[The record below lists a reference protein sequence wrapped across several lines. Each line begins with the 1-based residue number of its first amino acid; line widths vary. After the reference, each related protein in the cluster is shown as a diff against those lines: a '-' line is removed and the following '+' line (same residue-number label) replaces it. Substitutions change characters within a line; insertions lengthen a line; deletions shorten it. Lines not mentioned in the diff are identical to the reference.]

1 MLRVSQAYKTWA
13 SQMFPPKSS
22 AEVLEKCREWS
33 GRHLVKSVLGVMRTA
48 EEEREAKGPLTEQA
62 YNELTEGARRAA
74 EAETSRKRERLGGGR
89 GAVNLDGDSVGS
101 AMDGEGCEGEAAA
114 EEEDFTERN
123 RRERGEED
131 YVAEEEDAWGETL
144 RRAGGGGGGAG
155 GGGGSEV
162 ADFGDVNAAEANAAN
177 AAEEAELAQFGSQ
190 TQLHSQ
196 SQGGLHLGED

>member
-48 EEEREAKGPLTEQA
+48 EVEREAKGPLTEQA

-101 AMDGEGCEGEAAA
+101 AMDGKGYEEEDEPAA
-114 EEEDFTERN
+114 EEVDFTERN

-131 YVAEEEDAWGETL
+131 AAAEEEDAWGETL
-144 RRAGGGGGGAG
+144 RRAGVGGGR
-155 GGGGSEV
+155 GGSEV
-162 ADFGDVNAAEANAAN
+162 ADFGGVNAAEADAAN
-177 AAEEAELAQFGSQ
+177 AAEEAEFAQFGSQ

-196 SQGGLHLGED
+196 SQGGIHLGED